1 MENKSHAL
9 AAGLFVVFLTAM
21 VIGLSMWMG
30 RDNTKYDYYEMSTRA
45 SISGLQEQAAVR
57 YKGVAVGRVT
67 RIGFDPKKDGNV
79 LIRIAVNEHAPL
91 SQTTYAML
99 GYQGVTGLA
108 HIQLDDDETP
118 GAPLPPSEDGTPRL
132 ALRPSPFGQIAE
144 QGPVIMQQVEDAT
157 RRVNQLLGDE
167 NQREITA
174 ALHSVGEAARSMQA
188 LSARLQATV
197 DTKLDPALAALPA
210 VAQDA
215 RKTLLAV
222 QKTSEDVG
230 KAVGSLSA
238 QGGPV
243 QQMGT
248 AVQGVSDA
256 ADAFGR
262 GTVPTMN
269 RALNDMGSAARRLGG
284 MADSLQSNPQ
294 SLLYGAGG
302 SQPGPG
308 EPGFVPPQPAIAPG
322 AKP

>member
-9 AAGLFVVFLTAM
+9 AAGLFVVFLTAL

-118 GAPLPPSEDGTPRL
+118 GMPLPPSEDGTPRL

-248 AVQGVSDA
+248 AVQSVSDA

-294 SLLYGAGG
+294 SLLYGTGG
-302 SQPGPG
+302 LQPGPG